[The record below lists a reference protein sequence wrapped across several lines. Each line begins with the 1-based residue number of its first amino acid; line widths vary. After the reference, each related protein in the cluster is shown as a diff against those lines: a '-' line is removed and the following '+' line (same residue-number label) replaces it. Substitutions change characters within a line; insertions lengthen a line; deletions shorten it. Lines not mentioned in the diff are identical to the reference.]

1 MKNSYS
7 NIYTFNKKIL
17 SKTIK
22 SLKNAGVVG
31 LPTETVY
38 GLGGNA
44 YSRISVKKIFKL
56 KGRPKFN
63 PLIIH
68 YYNIKRA
75 AGDVIFNK
83 NLIKLYKKLCP
94 GPITFVLKKSP
105 SSKIT
110 SIACAKLDTVA
121 IRFPKHKVIKNLLK
135 NIDFPL
141 AMPSANISTNVSPT
155 KARDVYDEFKRKLKL
170 IIDGGECEIGIESTV
185 IDLTSKPRILRP
197 GLISKDFIKKILQ
210 KNVKI
215 SFKNKKIQSPGMM
228 KKHYSPGIPIKINQ
242 KKHDGR
248 SAFIYIGKKYE
259 NKKDYFSLSKNQ
271 NLNEAASN
279 LYKILR
285 LIKKKGYKKI
295 QISKIPNFGTG
306 IAINDRLKR
315 AANFK

>member
-7 NIYTFNKKIL
+7 NIFSFNKKIL

-22 SLKNAGVVG
+22 SLKNGGVAG

-44 YSRISVKKIFKL
+44 YSKTSVEKIFKL

-75 AGDVIFNK
+75 AGDVIVNK
-83 NLIKLYKKLCP
+83 NLIKLYEKLCP
-94 GPITFVLKKSP
+94 GPITFVLKKKFN
-105 SSKIT
+105 SKIT

-121 IRFPKHKVIKNLLK
+121 IRFPKHRVIRNLLK

-197 GLISKDFIKKILQ
+197 GFISKDFIKKILR

-215 SFKNKKIQSPGMM
+215 SLNSKKVQSPGMM
-228 KKHYSPGIPIKINQ
+228 KKHYSPGIPVKINQ
-242 KKHDGR
+242 KKHDGT
-248 SAFIYIGKKYE
+248 SAFIYIGKKHK

-285 LIKKKGYKKI
+285 LIKKKGYKTI

-315 AANFK
+315 AASFK